1 MKRISAAEVSEF
13 LFAEASEGKAVEVLR
28 TGEFVDRNGKTVKV
42 ADEDLDTFV
51 ASFEEGTAGQE
62 VPIDVNHERAE
73 AAGWVRK
80 VWRDGD
86 RLLAS
91 VDWNDVG
98 RKLVGDKVYRYLSA
112 TIDLAKKVIKS
123 ISLVNFPAVKGLQ
136 PVELGESG
144 VYALEETKP
153 VALGDFLQSRI
164 HKIFTTIAD
173 DLAGAGHVTVEERI
187 ALSGAIGA
195 ALKAFADTVGEVGT
209 KVIPVSVSGP
219 EIWFAEEAELVI
231 RKEGSEI
238 ILYSSDESKVL
249 GRFPFGSG
257 KEYGS
262 EEAAREA
269 AAKREKQ
276 VQYFKREGGAMTKDW
291 AELQGN
297 IQAIIGAWGKW
308 AGSFTKCEQVLAG
321 KPGITDEK
329 ALCAWLHKQGEGKWP
344 AEGQEYYPNVL
355 ELQAIADAVAP
366 MIAKLEE
373 EEQMNEKE
381 LAEMREKIRKEYEV
395 ELAAQQKQMAEMR
408 EKVRAEVE
416 AELKQKFARRATLV
430 EFVGQVTGG
439 EHGLSSKPED
449 IIALLEALPGDQE
462 RQAMMAMLKAKVVD
476 FGEHGSGREGSGGK
490 KALPKE
496 YADALDAFE
505 MKLLDLRDPV
515 LNLGDLSEYDLSK
528 WQGGG
533 K

>member
-1 MKRISAAEVSEF
+1 MSGILLGDF
-13 LFAEASEGKAVEVLR
+13 LFAEANEAGTPVEVLR
-28 TGEFVDRNGKTVKV
+28 TGDFVDRHGKEVTVV
-42 ADEDLDTFV
+42 DEDLDTFV
-51 ASFEEGTAGQE
+51 ASFEAGLAEQE

-123 ISLVNFPAVKGLQ
+123 VSLVNFPAVKGLQ

-144 VYALEETKP
+144 VYALEE
-153 VALGDFLQSRI
+153 
-164 HKIFTTIAD
+164 
-173 DLAGAGHVTVEERI
+173 
-187 ALSGAIGA
+187 
-195 ALKAFADTVGEVGT
+195 
-209 KVIPVSVSGP
+209 
-219 EIWFAEEAELVI
+219 AEEAELVV

-238 ILYSSDESKVL
+238 ILYSADGSKVL
-249 GRFPFGSG
+249 GRFPFGEG
-257 KEYGS
+257 KEHAN

-269 AAKREKQ
+269 AAKREKEI
-276 VQYFKREGGAMTKDW
+276 QYFKHREGGEAKAGKW

-297 IQAIIGAWGKW
+297 IQNVIGAWGKW
-308 AGSFTKCEQVLAG
+308 AGSCATCAKALAG
-321 KPGITDEK
+321 KPGIGDER
-329 ALCAWLHKQGEGKWP
+329 ALCAWLYNQAEGEWP
-344 AEGQEYYPNVL
+344 AEEQEYYPNVR

-366 MIAKLEE
+366 LIVKLEE
-373 EEQMNEKE
+373 EDRMNEKE
-381 LAEMREKIRKEYEV
+381 LAELREKIRKEYEA
-395 ELAAQQKQMAEMR
+395 ELAAQQTQMVEMR
-408 EKVRAEVE
+408 EKVKAEVE
-416 AELKQKFARRATLV
+416 AEMKARYERRTTLV
-430 EFVGQVTGG
+430 EFAAQVTSG
-439 EHGLSSKPED
+439 EHGLGTKPEE
-449 IIALLEALPGDQE
+449 IVAFLEALPGDQE
-462 RQAMMAMLKAKVVD
+462 IQAAMAILKAKVVD
-476 FGEHGSGREGSGGK
+476 FGEHGSSRDGQGGK

-496 YADALDAFE
+496 YADALDAGE

-515 LNLGDLSEYDLSK
+515 LNLGELSEYDLTK